1 MIRLKLVVLMG
12 RLLRVDPHSSVDL
25 FEDEEG
31 RVFRLP
37 ETTKTKRDLATGSDK
52 NT

>member
-1 MIRLKLVVLMG
+1 MIKTKADNFTALMRRLFW
-12 RLLRVDPHSSVDL
+12 VDPHSSVDL

-37 ETTKTKRDLATGSDK
+37 ETKTNRI
-52 NT
+52 